1 MEEEMTAYIIDNR
14 NVGHVLKTN
23 RRNPSEAICDLYE
36 RVIEPIEVRREGA
49 TREPWQIGA
58 EELMACREVIEY

>member
-1 MEEEMTAYIIDNR
+1 MTAYIIDER
-14 NVGHVLKTN
+14 NVGHVLKTR
-23 RRNPSEAICDLYE
+23 RRNPFEALCDLYE
-36 RVIEPIEVRREGA
+36 RIEGCIEVRTEGA

>member
-1 MEEEMTAYIIDNR
+1 MTAYVIDEHNI
-14 NVGHVLKTN
+14 GHVLKTR
-23 RRNPSEAICDLYE
+23 RRNAFEAICDLYE
-36 RVIEPIEVRREGA
+36 RIHTPVEVRTQGA

>member
-1 MEEEMTAYIIDNR
+1 MTAYIIDHN
-14 NVGHVLKTN
+14 NVGHVLKTR
-23 RRNPSEAICDLYE
+23 RRNPFEAICDLYE
-36 RVIEPIEVRREGA
+36 RIDGCIEVRCQGA

>member
-1 MEEEMTAYIIDNR
+1 MTAYIVDER
-14 NVGHVLKTN
+14 DRAHVLRTR
-23 RRNPSEAICDLYE
+23 RRNPFEALCDLYE
-36 RVIEPIEVRREGA
+36 RIEGCIEVRYEGA

>member
-1 MEEEMTAYIIDNR
+1 MTAYIIDNR
-14 NVGHVLKTN
+14 NRAHVLKTR
-23 RRNPSEAICDLYE
+23 RRNAIEALCDLYE
-36 RVIEPIEVRREGA
+36 RIAGPVEVVREGT

>member
-1 MEEEMTAYIIDNR
+1 MTAYIIDYN
-14 NVGHVLKTN
+14 NVGHVLKTR
-23 RRNPSEAICDLYE
+23 RRNPFEAICDLYE
-36 RVIEPIEVRREGA
+36 RIVTPVEVRTQGA

>member
-1 MEEEMTAYIIDNR
+1 MTAYIIDER
-14 NVGHVLKTN
+14 NIGHVLKTR
-23 RRNPSEAICDLYE
+23 RRNTYEALCDLYE
-36 RVIEPIEVRREGA
+36 RIKVPVEVRREGT

>member
-1 MEEEMTAYIIDNR
+1 MTAYIIDNH
-14 NVGHVLKTN
+14 NVGHVLKT
-23 RRNPSEAICDLYE
+23 RRRSAFEAICDLYE
-36 RVIEPIEVRREGA
+36 RVNGPIEVRREGA